1 VASLE
6 SLPRSDDADALSG
19 RDDSDVDESIVNL
32 VEVGRWVQ
40 PPSINTRI
48 RIIQANTP
56 SFRFYVPP
64 YVDSIVDS
72 ALVDRDVVDSASDG
86 TTNAC
91 FSGFHACMFSGL
103 KGYGSSCHCYVC
115 LLLKVH
121 ACWSWRKQKFVGEEQ
136 CFQKLTAV
144 HVMML
149 FDFMEGVLG
158 RMVEEAEKEEAEKEE
173 AEKEEAKK
181 SVGETR
187 KKAVEKETAEKTG
200 SGEVEKTAE
209 EKVVQVG
216 EAVGKMVE
224 EKECRRAGKGDR
236 RTERDGKRTQER

>member
-6 SLPRSDDADALSG
+6 SLPRSDDADDLSG

-40 PPSINTRI
+40 PPSINTGF

-64 YVDSIVDS
+64 YVDSTVDSAVVGSTVVDSAIVDRVPVDSIVDS

-103 KGYGSSCHCYVC
+103 KGYGSSCHCYLRV
-115 LLLKVH
+115 
-121 ACWSWRKQKFVGEEQ
+121 FV
-136 CFQKLTAV
+136 A
-144 HVMML
+144 
-149 FDFMEGVLG
+149 EGSCVL
-158 RMVEEAEKEEAEKEE
+158 VVA
-173 AEKEEAKK
+173 EAK
-181 SVGETR
+181 V
-187 KKAVEKETAEKTG
+187 
-200 SGEVEKTAE
+200 
-209 EKVVQVG
+209 
-216 EAVGKMVE
+216 
-224 EKECRRAGKGDR
+224 CW
-236 RTERDGKRTQER
+236 